1 MVVLK
6 LMGETEK
13 VKTRVGGRLELLRDI
28 GREASDGVDMVSVE
42 GQVTNDSLLSFDVH
56 KAKEGAKEGCLTA
69 AALTGDTYQLTCL
82 YAEVQVG
89 EELTVAKSEGGG
101 AEGNHQLAALN
112 SSRKRTSF
120 SEKRR
125 RSLT

>member
-42 GQVTNDSLLSFDVH
+42 GQVTNDSLLSFDIH
-56 KAKEGAKEGCLTA
+56 EAQEGAK
-69 AALTGDTYQLTCL
+69 
-82 YAEVQVG
+82 
-89 EELTVAKSEGGG
+89 
-101 AEGNHQLAALN
+101 
-112 SSRKRTSF
+112 
-120 SEKRR
+120 
-125 RSLT
+125 